1 MYTWTVG
8 QNTRFNRG
16 KKQKNRE
23 QLDKSDSFF
32 PSFQDPR
39 YTYIYIY
46 MSSSLVRSKILADP
60 DDEKRNHSPTFQPF
74 QEPPKPSPSPSPSLS
89 SPSLS
94 FIGEISER
102 SASKSR
108 RGPISEDGD
117 VGCRNDEGK
126 VHRPIRCTS
135 GREAWRIGIGGA
147 DGSMGSRSPN
157 RVGGFQ

>member
-1 MYTWTVG
+1 MRIHGLTEEK
-8 QNTRFNRG
+8 N
-16 KKQKNRE
+16 KKIENNSTKAIHFS
-23 QLDKSDSFF
+23 L
-32 PSFQDPR
+32 PSKIPNIH
-39 YTYIYIY
+39 TYIYI
-46 MSSSLVRSKILADP
+46 SSSLVRSKILADP